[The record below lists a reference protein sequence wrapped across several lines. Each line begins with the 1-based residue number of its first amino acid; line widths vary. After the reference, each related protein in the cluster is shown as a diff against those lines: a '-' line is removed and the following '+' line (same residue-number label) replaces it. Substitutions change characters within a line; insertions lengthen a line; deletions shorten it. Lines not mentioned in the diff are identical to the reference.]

1 MAIRWNRVTWYSK
14 LLAIIVF
21 AATFL
26 IAFELGMYAEQVY
39 LQAAITAA
47 TSAH

>member
-1 MAIRWNRVTWYSK
+1 MAIQWNRVTWYSK
-14 LLAIIVF
+14 LAAMIVF

-39 LQAAITAA
+39 LQAAIHASA
-47 TSAH
+47 TIW